1 MPHSCA
7 SIEVLAGVLVS
18 LTDDEWMDLLHDV
31 VRLSTP
37 REQPCIASRVLQFL
51 QESSVRIGSP
61 QLRNH
66 SIPFPIQ
73 PSRTLVP
80 KPPPMP
86 PPKYLLPPQGSTTEV
101 LPSSAVRKS
110 GQTSQHDVKKQIGVF
125 VPMHHQGEQT
135 DVFFQSLPTDT
146 FLPWEEELIESLD
159 KVLKKCKAG
168 RSRKPLSSIQDHPK
182 TAPVLANHLPPSVSF
197 TDWIRI
203 RVGQKYEV
211 FDDGP
216 KSEVG
221 KRELSGQE
229 LEEWKSQRN
238 ACVEDFFAGLPPDA
252 FTPDE
257 ENLRAAILD
266 ILLAWRGDMPLTLHE
281 VGQHPT
287 VMQFRHLA
295 LPRGVFLNEWIGV
308 RLGNDIEVE
317 LLDDTCCAYAVGLVG
332 QLDKWEMRDSSSF
345 RSLRDRK
352 KRRVFE

>member
-1 MPHSCA
+1 M
-7 SIEVLAGVLVS
+7 
-18 LTDDEWMDLLHDV
+18 
-31 VRLSTP
+31 
-37 REQPCIASRVLQFL
+37 
-51 QESSVRIGSP
+51 
-61 QLRNH
+61 
-66 SIPFPIQ
+66 
-73 PSRTLVP
+73 
-80 KPPPMP
+80 
-86 PPKYLLPPQGSTTEV
+86 
-101 LPSSAVRKS
+101 
-110 GQTSQHDVKKQIGVF
+110 KKQIGVF

-216 KSEVG
+216 KPEVG

-287 VMQFRHLA
+287 VMQFRHLV
-295 LPRGVFLNEWIGV
+295 LPRGVFLNEWIAQ
-308 RLGNDIEVE
+308 RLGDDIEVQ
-317 LLDDTCCAYAVGLVG
+317 LLDKTCCAYAVGLVG
-332 QLDKWEMRDSSSF
+332 QLDEWEMRDPSSF
-345 RSLRDRK
+345 SSLGDRK
-352 KRRVFE
+352 KRRVVE